1 MAEPRANQRSTR
13 RGLRRNAATQPTKE
27 ESGRHATTDERTGR
41 VARGGLDAKWVRK
54 RDSRERPA
62 LYSPRSRA
70 MAPIREAMKA
80 GLACANI
87 NGFIETEKVLTDA
100 MALLEPASGAQ

>member
-1 MAEPRANQRSTR
+1 
-13 RGLRRNAATQPTKE
+13 
-27 ESGRHATTDERTGR
+27 
-41 VARGGLDAKWVRK
+41 
-54 RDSRERPA
+54 
-62 LYSPRSRA
+62 